1 MTDYEGAGTQHRG
14 RCADEAQAC
23 ASPKGAGG
31 RLGFSGAAAEPR
43 LRGNTGAKRDLANL
57 KKEHDHHLS
66 LLQRFPLVQPIL
78 AKNMGLLRSLRGE
91 ESNAN
96 HMASETCGFP
106 LHFWMSPVSGKEKFL
121 FI

>member
-1 MTDYEGAGTQHRG
+1 MQTKHRRVHRPREPGAGW
-14 RCADEAQAC
+14 
-23 ASPKGAGG
+23 ASREQPQSPGYVATLVQKGTFAS
-31 RLGFSGAAAEPR
+31 LE
-43 LRGNTGAKRDLANL
+43 
-57 KKEHDHHLS
+57 KEHDHHLS